1 MTLYAGHRDIAER
14 LLGRDASGDLAV
26 EAIRPKA
33 PAWHLTVAEEVAG
46 RPVAVVARHHFDE
59 SGQPEGE
66 WIVAADHAEQVVDL
80 LAHDDAAALVA
91 LIAQKITNPKKEQND
106 NE

>member
-1 MTLYAGHRDIAER
+1 MTLYAGRRDVAER

-26 EAIRPKA
+26 EAVRPKA
-33 PAWHLTVAEEVAG
+33 PAWHLTVADEVAG
-46 RPVAVVARHHFDE
+46 RPVAVVARHVFDE

-66 WIVAADHAEQVVDL
+66 WLVAHEYAEQVVDL

-91 LIAQKITNPKKEQND
+91 LVARKITNPKKEQNND
-106 NE
+106 

>member
-1 MTLYAGHRDIAER
+1 MSLYASCRDVAER
-14 LLGRDASGDLAV
+14 LLGRDAAGDLAV

-33 PAWHLTVAEEVAG
+33 PRWHLTVADEVAS

-66 WIVAADHAEQVVDL
+66 WLVAAEFAEQVVDL

-91 LIAQKITNPKKEQND
+91 LVAQKITNPKKES
-106 NE
+106 

>member
-1 MTLYAGHRDIAER
+1 MSLYAGRRDVAER

-33 PAWHLTVAEEVAG
+33 TQWHLTVADEVAG
-46 RPVAVVARHHFDE
+46 RPIGIVARHYFDE

-66 WIVAADHAEQVVDL
+66 WLVAADYAEQVVDL
-80 LAHDDAAALVA
+80 LAQDDAAALVA
-91 LIAQKITNPKKEQND
+91 LVAQKITNPKEQHNV
-106 NE
+106 

>member
-1 MTLYAGHRDIAER
+1 MSLYAGRFDVAER

-46 RPVAVVARHHFDE
+46 RPVAVVARAHFDE
-59 SGQPEGE
+59 SGQPDGD
-66 WIVAADHAEQVVDL
+66 WLVAAEFAEQVVDL
-80 LAHDDAAALVA
+80 LANDDAAALVA
-91 LIAQKITNPKKEQND
+91 LVAQQVNNPKKEQHND
-106 NE
+106 